1 MMLRVFLE
9 EVDCMIGNRDAGIP
23 RTFRLRQGFVIQ
35 QMPLRME
42 MTVLLVHMV
51 GMVEARIRHHSRSV
65 AHMPFAGMIAAI
77 AQRREPLGQRPHP
90 GRELAIL
97 RVHPDLLRIV
107 PGHEHTARGPAPRRI
122 VKLRKPQPPCSQL
135 IQIRCRDLTPIA
147 AKIRVAQIIRED
159 DHEIRFCWCCAQGNA
174 AE

>member
-1 MMLRVFLE
+1 
-9 EVDCMIGNRDAGIP
+9 MIGNRDAGIP
-23 RTFRLRQGFVIQ
+23 LTYRFRQELVIQ
-35 QMPLRME
+35 NMPLRME
-42 MTVLLVHMV
+42 VIVLLVHIV
-51 GMVEARIRHHSRSV
+51 GVIESAIRHHTRCI
-65 AHMPFAGMIAAI
+65 AHMPFAGVIAAI
-77 AQRREPLGQRPHP
+77 AQRREALRQRPHP
-90 GRELAIL
+90 RRELAIL